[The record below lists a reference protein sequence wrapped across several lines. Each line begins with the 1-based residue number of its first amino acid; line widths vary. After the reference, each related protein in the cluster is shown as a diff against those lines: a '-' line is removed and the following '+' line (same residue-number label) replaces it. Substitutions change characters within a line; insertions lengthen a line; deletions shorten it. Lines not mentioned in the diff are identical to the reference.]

1 MNTPETARSLA
12 AGVVGSAPA
21 SAVVASRPSQSPKL
35 DRPSAIHSRRNGVI
49 ARTARTSWSGASGAA
64 SFAVGGRALV
74 LASTTSAAYVRPP
87 TTGGG
92 RCAACCHVHRT
103 LTRWTRTSLRGRRRR
118 LRSRL
123 LRRGLLRRLARGLLG
138 RTASALI
145 GEQLGG
151 ALEGDRLRVVVLAQ
165 GRVDVAVGDVRAEPA
180 LLDEHRLP
188 GRRVG
193 TELAQRGLGLAAAAL
208 GLGVDLQRVVE
219 RQVEQLGLRGQ
230 RARVRALLQ
239 VGPVAPVLRGDLLT
253 GRGIGADQPRQ

>member
-87 TTGGG
+87 TAGGG
-92 RCAACCHVHRT
+92 RCAACCHLHRT
-103 LTRWTRTSLRGRRRR
+103 LTRWTRASLRGRRRR
-118 LRSRL
+118 LRRGLL
-123 LRRGLLRRLARGLLG
+123 LRRPRGRRLLGGRLLGGGLLRRLARGLLG
-138 RTASALI
+138 RTASALV

-151 ALEGDRLRVVVLAQ
+151 AFQGDRLRVVVLAQ
-165 GRVDVAVGDVRAEPA
+165 GRVDLAVGDIRAEAA

-193 TELAQRGLGLAAAAL
+193 TQLAQRGLRLA
-208 GLGVDLQRVVE
+208 
-219 RQVEQLGLRGQ
+219 
-230 RARVRALLQ
+230 
-239 VGPVAPVLRGDLLT
+239 
-253 GRGIGADQPRQ
+253 